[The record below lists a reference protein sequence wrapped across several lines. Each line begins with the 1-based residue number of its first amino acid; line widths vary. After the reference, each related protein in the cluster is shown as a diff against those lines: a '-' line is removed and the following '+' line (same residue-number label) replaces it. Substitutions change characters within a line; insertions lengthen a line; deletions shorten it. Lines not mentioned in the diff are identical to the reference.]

1 MPKASPVKVPRSR
14 SAKPVA
20 RHDDSVASKP
30 ASDLVLRPQGARK
43 ADALA
48 RFVEGMAFEENGEM
62 ERALEAYRRVLNV
75 DPGQSE
81 LAARVA
87 GLLIQQDDFPQAI
100 DVLKDAIKANP
111 KNAEP
116 YQQLAFIYTRYLK
129 RTDQA
134 IDYANRA
141 IALNPG
147 DVEGYQ
153 RLVEIELAAG
163 QERRALEVL
172 DRALKIQSTDPNF
185 WIRLGKLYVAIL
197 FKSDSQPKPDELKKT
212 NEIFKRAAENA
223 GDDPD
228 MLKDI
233 ADYYAASQQ
242 MKEAIPLYLRVLEL
256 QPDDANARE
265 KLATGFVLT
274 NQRDKAVEMLEQII
288 KEHPEKYQPYDLLAQ
303 VLDEEARSLQ
313 RANRI
318 EEAKAK
324 FSRVAAN
331 YEQSLLINPNH
342 AGTYVR
348 LAELLLG
355 ALRDPER
362 AVKLLD
368 DARRRFPGAPEI
380 VYYLGIAQREA
391 KQSQQAVATF
401 EEALH
406 EAQIEEDDDFVNAKF
421 YFNYGAAA
429 EQAGLYNK
437 AADLLRKSIALDP
450 ENSAEASNYLGYM
463 WADHN
468 MNLDEAETMIRRA
481 LQSEPNNA
489 SYLDSLGWVE
499 FRKGQFDRALDDL
512 LRAVKAAGREDPV
525 VFEHIGDTYLKL
537 NRTPEALEAW
547 QKALSLDPKN
557 KNLADKIQA
566 TKKLIGKDL
575 PQPNPT

>member
-1 MPKASPVKVPRSR
+1 MNVKS
-14 SAKPVA
+14 S
-20 RHDDSVASKP
+20 
-30 ASDLVLRPQGARK
+30 
-43 ADALA
+43 
-48 RFVEGMAFEENGEM
+48 
-62 ERALEAYRRVLNV
+62 
-75 DPGQSE
+75 
-81 LAARVA
+81 
-87 GLLIQQDDFPQAI
+87 
-100 DVLKDAIKANP
+100 
-111 KNAEP
+111 
-116 YQQLAFIYTRYLK
+116 
-129 RTDQA
+129 
-134 IDYANRA
+134 
-141 IALNPG
+141 
-147 DVEGYQ
+147 
-153 RLVEIELAAG
+153 
-163 QERRALEVL
+163 
-172 DRALKIQSTDPNF
+172 DPNF

-212 NEIFKRAAENA
+212 NEVLKREAENS
-223 GDDPD
+223 GDDPGI
-228 MLKDI
+228 LKDV

-242 MKEAIPLYLRVLEL
+242 LKEAIPLYLRVLEL

-324 FSRVAAN
+324 FAKVAAN

-355 ALRDPER
+355 ALRDPDR
-362 AVKLLD
+362 AVKLLGEV
-368 DARRRFPGAPEI
+368 RRRFPGAPEI

-406 EAQIEEDDDFVNAKF
+406 EAQLEEDDDFVNAKF

-450 ENSAEASNYLGYM
+450 QNSAEASNYLGYI
-463 WADHN
+463 WGDHK
-468 MNLDEAETMIRRA
+468 MNLEGGEKMIRSAVESRT
-481 LQSEPNNA
+481 NN
-489 SYLDSLGWVE
+489 
-499 FRKGQFDRALDDL
+499 
-512 LRAVKAAGREDPV
+512 
-525 VFEHIGDTYLKL
+525 T
-537 NRTPEALEAW
+537 
-547 QKALSLDPKN
+547 
-557 KNLADKIQA
+557 
-566 TKKLIGKDL
+566 
-575 PQPNPT
+575 